1 MDEVRPC
8 RCFLGI
14 GIDEYSEDSLQNAVR
29 SALCIGGAFQKLGY
43 HVTHGS
49 NIRSRVDWNE
59 KVKELTE
66 NVDCTTSVVAFYFAG
81 HGVVTKDKTL
91 RLLFGDS
98 SHGIVKQSDQ
108 GSTASNDDVSIS
120 MDDLIKQLMHLPM
133 ADDAFLLVLLDNCR
147 TETSTS
153 WHENCGRPAQH
164 MFSRSFTVI
173 YATAPGKWAL
183 DGNGSQIS
191 PLSYSLQRRMSES
204 QSLAATYNLI
214 VNDVK
219 SYTKNLRHMSQIVQT
234 FTCGKSDEGV
244 FQPIP
249 GPGMSM
255 SSSTVLPLGSD
266 EASVDSTTLQPPT
279 KRWCCKV
286 LTAFTLLILAI
297 FLGVCLLMSSLQ
309 PRDCILNEWTDDGP
323 CSKSCGGGL
332 VIQRRSVKTSA
343 AHGADLSSPERQR
356 QVPCAVLACPWDC
369 CFDDYCPVQCDLR
382 CSSWTCEALVN
393 MTVCSFGWGYSSI
406 TADATIVGR
415 PVTWTVFNYAVH
427 RSGISL
433 HDHGFD
439 KTFVHRLNFSF
450 ESPTHVAFCR
460 CLGDYARSILNKR
473 MMTNCEAALL
483 SPVARPQFLRLTAG
497 KKVPGFESNEV
508 FFGKSPYS
516 PHNWRPTAAD
526 SDSSEEF
533 EPHSKIHRRLA
544 SKSAA
549 SDVDVSDRETV
560 TSTDSLELK
569 TPKGPYHPPHLP
581 DAFHPKTPAATPA
594 ALFEAKVALQAF
606 RVWAFRVRVQGLGL

>member
-473 MMTNCEAALL
+473 MMTNCE
-483 SPVARPQFLRLTAG
+483 
-497 KKVPGFESNEV
+497 E
-508 FFGKSPYS
+508 
-516 PHNWRPTAAD
+516 
-526 SDSSEEF
+526 
-533 EPHSKIHRRLA
+533 
-544 SKSAA
+544 A
-549 SDVDVSDRETV
+549 SDDN
-560 TSTDSLELK
+560 STMSFRDLIEL
-569 TPKGPYHPPHLP
+569 TGGSHPGP
-581 DAFHPKTPAATPA
+581 
-594 ALFEAKVALQAF
+594 
-606 RVWAFRVRVQGLGL
+606 RQG